1 MSYGICNNY
10 GSNSGYGL
18 SLSQNSNTY
27 SSLQKATST
36 VGSKMASAEKQLT
49 DAANSGDQ
57 GKIAE
62 AQAEYQKWQ
71 QIFST
76 ISQILSN
83 KFQNAMSV
91 IRNMSVR

>member
-10 GSNSGYGL
+10 SSNSGYGL

-27 SSLQKATST
+27 DSLQKATT
-36 VGSKMASAEKQLT
+36 VVGSNMANAEAKL
-49 DAANSGDQ
+49 AAAAKSGDQ

-76 ISQILSN
+76 ITQILNN